1 MESQSRGLLWV
12 SGCPKTPSKRGRC
25 SVAMCAIQVTVLR
38 VFGVSK
44 VMLGGVKTSQKGTSD
59 LDTRRLRENVE
70 VKDSYELRD

>member
-1 MESQSRGLLWV
+1 
-12 SGCPKTPSKRGRC
+12 
-25 SVAMCAIQVTVLR
+25 MCAIQVTVLR